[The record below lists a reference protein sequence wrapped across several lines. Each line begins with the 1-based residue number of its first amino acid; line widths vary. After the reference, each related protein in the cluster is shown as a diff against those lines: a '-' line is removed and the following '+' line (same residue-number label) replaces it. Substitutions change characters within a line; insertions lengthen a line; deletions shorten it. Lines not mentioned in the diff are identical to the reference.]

1 MSRGAKCGAQ
11 DLVGA
16 VTRPTPHPRR
26 PRAPGWHARAGWA
39 HRPRVGQ
46 GPESEEVLVP
56 TRNRR
61 SLRPNERDERR
72 VRQRELLAEAS
83 RQLLSSHGWKRW
95 LRARATLHPYSFHNT
110 LLIAQE
116 CHRRGFAPSHV
127 AGFKTWLK
135 LGRCVRKG
143 EKGIPIHVPIRVK
156 KRDDDADETTDVK
169 VFFRTANVFDVS
181 QTDPLPGVDPAP
193 LTPPRAPVDGD
204 SHADLLSPLE
214 RLADDLGYTVAYRA
228 RQGADGLCD
237 HRHRAIS
244 VSDTLSSNG
253 QVAVLIHELAHALVG
268 RGTGMASD
276 VEEVVVE
283 AVAFLC
289 CTAAGLDTSCDS
301 VPYIVSHGD
310 EETIATLTDA
320 AQLIDTLARRIEKA
334 MELGHSDHC
343 APTSPI

>member
-1 MSRGAKCGAQ
+1 MPA
-11 DLVGA
+11 
-16 VTRPTPHPRR
+16 
-26 PRAPGWHARAGWA
+26 
-39 HRPRVGQ
+39 
-46 GPESEEVLVP
+46 
-56 TRNRR
+56 RNRR

-83 RQLLSSHGWKRW
+83 RQLLSSHGWKCW
-95 LRARATLHPYSFHNT
+95 LRTRATLHSYSFHNT
-110 LLIAQE
+110 LLIARE
-116 CHRRGFAPSHV
+116 CHRRGFAASHV

-143 EKGIPIHVPIRVK
+143 QKGIPIHAPIRVK
-156 KRDDDADETTDVK
+156 KRDDDADETPDVK
-169 VFFRTANVFDVS
+169 VLVFFRTANVFDVS

-204 SHADLLSPLE
+204 SHADLLSLLE
-214 RLADDLGYTVAYRA
+214 RLADDLGYTVDYRA
-228 RQGADGLCD
+228 LHGADGLCD

-283 AVAFLC
+283 AVAYLGC
-289 CTAAGLDTSCDS
+289 AAAGFDASCDS

-310 EETIATLTDA
+310 EEAIATLTDA
-320 AQLIDTLARRIEKA
+320 AELIDTLARRIEKA
-334 MELGHSDHC
+334 MELGHPER
-343 APTSPI
+343 AGQLAE